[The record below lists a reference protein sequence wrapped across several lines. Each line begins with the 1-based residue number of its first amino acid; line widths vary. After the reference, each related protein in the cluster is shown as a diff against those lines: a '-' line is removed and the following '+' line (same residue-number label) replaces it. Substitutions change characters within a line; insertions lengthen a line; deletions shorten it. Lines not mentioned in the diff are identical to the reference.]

1 MYRRRILVLSRQTL
15 LGESLERI
23 LGEIEDVEVIGSW
36 LLDDSTLPEL
46 PSPSPDLLLIAD
58 DEVNAGGVT
67 GLALHFMEMYPN
79 LPVIRV
85 ELDRNILQVFTSQM
99 LPARVADLIDAIRR
113 LPVSDLATGDDSLET
128 PMRRE

>member
-1 MYRRRILVLSRQTL
+1 
-15 LGESLERI
+15 
-23 LGEIEDVEVIGSW
+23 
-36 LLDDSTLPEL
+36 
-46 PSPSPDLLLIAD
+46 
-58 DEVNAGGVT
+58 
-67 GLALHFMEMYPN
+67 MYPN

>member
-36 LLDDSTLPEL
+36 LLDDSALPEL
-46 PSPSPDLLLIAD
+46 PNPSPDLLLIAD
-58 DEVNAGGVT
+58 DEVNAGGMT
-67 GLALHFMEMYPN
+67 GLALHFMELYPN

>member
-1 MYRRRILVLSRQTL
+1 MHRRRILVLSRQTL

-23 LGEIEDVEVIGSW
+23 LGEMEDVEVVGSW
-36 LLDDSTLPEL
+36 LLDDSALPAL

-58 DEVNAGGVT
+58 DEVDAGGMT
-67 GLALHFMEMYPN
+67 GLALHLMELHPN

-85 ELDRNILQVFTSQM
+85 ELDRNILQVFTSQT

-113 LPVSDLATGDDSLET
+113 LPVSDLATDDDSLET
-128 PMRRE
+128 PIRRE

>member
-23 LGEIEDVEVIGSW
+23 LGEMEDVEVVGSW
-36 LLDDSTLPEL
+36 LLDDSALPDL
-46 PSPSPDLLLIAD
+46 PSPTPDLLLIAD

-67 GLALHFMEMYPN
+67 GLALHFMELYPN

-113 LPVSDLATGDDSLET
+113 LPVSDLATGDDSLDIPT
-128 PMRRE
+128 RRE

>member
-1 MYRRRILVLSRQTL
+1 VLSRQTL